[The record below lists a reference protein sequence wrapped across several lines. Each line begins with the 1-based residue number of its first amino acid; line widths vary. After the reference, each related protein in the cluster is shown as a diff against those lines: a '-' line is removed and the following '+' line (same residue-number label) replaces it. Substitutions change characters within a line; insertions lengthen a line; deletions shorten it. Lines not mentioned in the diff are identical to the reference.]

1 MFQKIL
7 VAMDCSAMGK
17 PVFDKAL
24 SLAEATGASFKLLHV
39 LFVAEDA
46 YLEPLEPSL
55 WSNGSAPDELA
66 FDIHHKQLKAF
77 EKKGLELLRSSTE
90 EARAAGVRVESTQI
104 HGSPGRTICE
114 VARTWGADLI
124 VIGSRGL
131 FGPSELQLGNVSN
144 YVTRHAPCS
153 VLIVHSQAED
163 LAEWSETG
171 KTTAAY

>member
-17 PVFDKAL
+17 PVFDRAL
-24 SLAEATGASFKLLHV
+24 SLGESMGASFKQLHV
-39 LFVAEDA
+39 LFVGEEAD
-46 YLEPLEPSL
+46 LELLAPSI
-55 WSNGSAPDELA
+55 WGYGSAPDEPA

-77 EKKGLELLRSSTE
+77 EMKGLELLRSHTE
-90 EARAAGVRVESTQI
+90 EARAADVRVESAQI
-104 HGSPGRTICE
+104 LGSPGRTICDT
-114 VARTWGADLI
+114 AQTWGADLI

-131 FGPSELQLGNVSN
+131 YGPSELQLGNVSN

-163 LAEWSETG
+163 EAELSAAG
-171 KTTAAY
+171 KAIVAY